1 MTTVIT
7 AKLSLALRLLDTTTG
22 REITE
27 RDIRFLIDGEY
38 VIPMVKEES
47 VYVFVNLCKEDF
59 LMQIKAFGYDQMDM
73 QVNTTMLD
81 PLLPMMDVFLMP
93 SEKNHNG
100 GDVLA
105 ITGTLSGLE
114 YIEAINLNRPICIFH
129 SEEKKKEVCKLNL
142 LPLVPGGG
150 VRLDCLKYALL
161 GEADERYD
169 CFTVKEQD
177 SPTSVILKDN
187 LQDNESYF
195 VVEIKSLKRIFDEL
209 GDVPLLCFIDEVLRG
224 TNTAERIATSSEI
237 LKSLS
242 GSNAVIFAATH
253 DIELTNILKDYMKN
267 YHFSEQ
273 VEGDKISFDYKI
285 KEGSAD
291 SRNAIKLLKAYGFS
305 TDIVVGAEKLADGY
319 TT

>member
-22 REITE
+22 REIAE
-27 RDIRFLIDGEY
+27 RDIRFLIDGDT

-73 QVNTTMLD
+73 QVNATMLD

-129 SEEKKKEVCKLNL
+129 SEDKKKEVCKLNF

-187 LQDNESYF
+187 LQDEHRPNGKIYRIIYGRAGPGDGFTLKVRDEGDSLPHMIHF
-195 VVEIKSLKRIFDEL
+195 VVSGKEYFRKLDFHLETGEVDLFKGLAEVEPLDRKDEET
-209 GDVPLLCFIDEVLRG
+209 DE
-224 TNTAERIATSSEI
+224 
-237 LKSLS
+237 
-242 GSNAVIFAATH
+242 
-253 DIELTNILKDYMKN
+253 
-267 YHFSEQ
+267 
-273 VEGDKISFDYKI
+273 
-285 KEGSAD
+285 
-291 SRNAIKLLKAYGFS
+291 
-305 TDIVVGAEKLADGY
+305 
-319 TT
+319 